1 MWVKGRLVYN
11 NGEATHKHINK
22 QTQYNQV
29 KYLIIIFSLFL
40 LNSCI
45 SYAEIPSQETYKTHK
60 VEKGETVYSISKK
73 YGISEEAIYRL
84 NPDAKNGISSS
95 SILILPASNGGSE
108 KIVSEFKTHKVKRK
122 ETLFS
127 ISQKYGVTI
136 DEIKKYNKFLYSE
149 GLKKGNK
156 LQIPKFETVVIAE
169 TTTETT
175 SETTNTTTVVTQIHE
190 VQPKETFYGIAR
202 KYGVSVAELKK
213 LNPELKEGL
222 PIGTKLNVPN
232 TSVIESATIEESKF
246 DFYEVQP
253 KEGFYRLK
261 VKLGLSEEEIV
272 SLNPYAKDGLK
283 DGMILK
289 IPREVS
295 ESIAINANKI
305 DLTNTI
311 IINKDTKR
319 LVVFLPFQLPE
330 IANDSIDSQ
339 KDILKKN
346 RTLRIALDFYSGV
359 LMAADFAKDKGISV
373 DLKVYDSEGS
383 KNALGNIL
391 SQNDFSEVDA
401 VIGPLLSKSV
411 EFVAQEL
418 KGDNVPVFSPLSNR
432 SIKLTSNLFQT
443 LPDEELLT
451 QQMIQY
457 LKENHEGKKVI
468 LIADSDS
475 KTKQRILDAIPN
487 ATTLSPR
494 EKGFLYVTDIQGKLD
509 KVIDNWVIL
518 ESNNPVLIS
527 NVIGILNGMNTNG
540 NVRLFTTNKN
550 DNFEY
555 DDVSNMH
562 LANLSFTFPSVSK
575 SYNFDEK
582 DAFIVSYENK
592 YGVLPNRFA
601 VRGFD
606 LTYDVLLRL
615 ASADSVYD
623 AIDSESETE
632 YVENKFRYDKK
643 LFSGYTNQAF
653 YILKYSENLQFEVV
667 K

>member
-1 MWVKGRLVYN
+1 M
-11 NGEATHKHINK
+11 
-22 QTQYNQV
+22 
-29 KYLIIIFSLFL
+29 KYLIIIFSFL
-40 LNSCI
+40 LLHSCI

-60 VEKGETVYSISKK
+60 VEKGETVYSIAKK
-73 YGISEEAIYRL
+73 YGVSEEAIYRL
-84 NPDAKNGISSS
+84 NPDARKGITSSS
-95 SILILPASNGGSE
+95 VLIIPASNGGTE
-108 KIVSEFKTHKVKRK
+108 KIVSEFKTHRVKRK

-149 GLKKGNK
+149 NLKKGTK
-156 LQIPKFETVVIAE
+156 LEIPQFEKVVISE
-169 TTTETT
+169 TTTEVT
-175 SETTNTTTVVTQIHE
+175 ETETIKDTQIHE

-202 KYGVSVAELKK
+202 MYGISVAELKA

-222 PIGTKLNVPN
+222 PIGTKLNVPK
-232 TSVIESATIEESKF
+232 TSVTESATIEESKF

-261 VKLGLSEEEIV
+261 VKLGLTEEEIIA
-272 SLNPYAKDGLK
+272 LNPYAKDGLK
-283 DGMILK
+283 EGMILK

-295 ESIAINANKI
+295 EAISINANKI
-305 DLTNTI
+305 NLENTI
-311 IINKDTKR
+311 VNKQKKNV
-319 LVVFLPFQLPE
+319 VVFLPFQLPE
-330 IANDSIDSQ
+330 VKNDSIDSQ
-339 KDILKKN
+339 KDFLKKN

-359 LMAADFAKDKGISV
+359 LMAADFAKDKGISI
-373 DLKVYDSEGS
+373 DLKVFDSEGS
-383 KNALGNIL
+383 KNTLNSIL

-432 SIKLTSNLFQT
+432 NIKLTSNLFQT
-443 LPDEELLT
+443 LPEEELLT
-451 QQMIQY
+451 QQMIQF
-457 LKENHEGKKVI
+457 LKENYEGKKVI

-475 KTKQRILDAIPN
+475 KTKQRILTAIPS

-509 KVIDNWVIL
+509 KSLENWVIL

-527 NVIGILNGMNTNG
+527 NVVGILNGMNTNG
-540 NVRLFTTNKN
+540 NVRLFTTHKN

-562 LANLSFTFPSVSK
+562 LAHLNFTFPSVSK
-575 SYNFDEK
+575 SYDFDEK

-592 YGVLPNRFA
+592 YGVLPNRYA

-615 ASADSVYD
+615 AAADTIYD
-623 AIDSESETE
+623 AVDADSETE

-653 YILKYSENLQFEVV
+653 YILKYGEGLKIEVV

>member
-1 MWVKGRLVYN
+1 M
-11 NGEATHKHINK
+11 
-22 QTQYNQV
+22 
-29 KYLIIIFSLFL
+29 KYLIVIFSFLL

-45 SYAEIPSQETYKTHK
+45 GYAEIPSQETYKTHR
-60 VEKGETVYSISKK
+60 VEQGETVYSIAKK
-73 YGISEEAIYRL
+73 YGVSEAAIYQL
-84 NPDAKNGISSS
+84 NPDAKKGISTSNV
-95 SILILPASNGGSE
+95 LIIPAATENELAVVG
-108 KIVSEFKTHKVKRK
+108 FKTHRVKRK

-127 ISQKYGVTI
+127 ISQKYGVSI
-136 DEIKKYNKFLYSE
+136 DDIKKHNKFLYSE
-149 GLKKGNK
+149 QLKKGKK
-156 LQIPKFETVVIAE
+156 LQIPKFEKVVIAE
-169 TTTETT
+169 TNTESISETI
-175 SETTNTTTVVTQIHE
+175 SETTISETQIHE

-202 KYGVSVAELKK
+202 KYGISVAELKK

-222 PIGTKLNVPN
+222 PIGAKLNVPN
-232 TSVIESATIEESKF
+232 TSVIESATIEESKY

-261 VKLGLSEEEIV
+261 VKLGLTEEEIV
-272 SLNPYAKDGLK
+272 ALNPYAKDGLK

-295 ESIAINANKI
+295 EAISMNANKI
-305 DLTNTI
+305 DLTNT

-653 YILKYSENLQFEVV
+653 YILKYSENLQFDVV

>member
-1 MWVKGRLVYN
+1 M
-11 NGEATHKHINK
+11 
-22 QTQYNQV
+22 
-29 KYLIIIFSLFL
+29 KYLVIIFSFLL

-45 SYAEIPSQETYKTHK
+45 SYAEIPLQETYKTHK
-60 VEKGETVYSISKK
+60 VEKGETVYSIAKK
-73 YGISEEAIYRL
+73 YGVSEEAIYQL
-84 NPDAKNGISSS
+84 NPDAKNGITSSS
-95 SILILPASNGGSE
+95 VLIIPAFNGGTE

-136 DEIKKYNKFLYSE
+136 DDIKKYNKFLYSE
-149 GLKKGNK
+149 SLKKGVK
-156 LQIPKFETVVIAE
+156 LEIPKFEKVTISENTSE
-169 TTTETT
+169 TTTEVI
-175 SETTNTTTVVTQIHE
+175 SETNSSKATQIHE
-190 VQPKETFYGIAR
+190 VLPKETFYGIAR
-202 KYGVSVAELKK
+202 KYGISVAELKA

-222 PIGTKLNVPN
+222 PIGTILNVPK
-232 TSVIESATIEESKF
+232 TSVIESATIEETQF

-261 VKLGLSEEEIV
+261 VKLGLTEEEIV
-272 SLNPYAKDGLK
+272 ALNPYAKDGLK
-283 DGMILK
+283 EGMILK

-295 ESIAINANKI
+295 EAISMNANKI
-305 DLTNTI
+305 NLENTI
-311 IINKDTKR
+311 VNKQKKKV
-319 LVVFLPFQLPE
+319 VVFLPFQLPE
-330 IANDSIDSQ
+330 IAKDSIDSQ

-359 LMAADFAKDKGISV
+359 LMAADFAKDKGISI

-383 KNALGNIL
+383 KNALSNIL

-451 QQMIQY
+451 QQMIQFFKDNY
-457 LKENHEGKKVI
+457 EGKKVI

-475 KTKQRILDAIPN
+475 KTKQRILDAIP
-487 ATTLSPR
+487 TVTMLSPR

-509 KVIDNWVIL
+509 TNLENWVIL

-527 NVIGILNGMNTNG
+527 NVVGILNGMNTNR

-562 LANLSFTFPSVSK
+562 LANLNFTFPSVSK

-615 ASADSVYD
+615 ATAESLYD
-623 AIDSESETE
+623 AVEADSETE

-653 YILKYSENLQFEVV
+653 YILKYGEGLKIEVV

>member
-1 MWVKGRLVYN
+1 
-11 NGEATHKHINK
+11 
-22 QTQYNQV
+22 V
-29 KYLIIIFSLFL
+29 KYLIIIFSFL
-40 LNSCI
+40 LLHSCI

-60 VEKGETVYSISKK
+60 VEKGETVYSIAKK
-73 YGISEEAIYRL
+73 YGVSEEAIYRL
-84 NPDAKNGISSS
+84 NPDAKNGITSSS
-95 SILILPASNGGSE
+95 VLIIPAASGNELKVTG
-108 KIVSEFKTHKVKRK
+108 FKTHRTKRK

-136 DEIKKYNKFLYSE
+136 DDIKKYNKFLYSE
-149 GLKKGNK
+149 GLRKGDK
-156 LQIPKFETVVIAE
+156 LEIPQFERVVISE
-169 TTTETT
+169 TTTEVTT
-175 SETTNTTTVVTQIHE
+175 ETETIKDTQIHE

-202 KYGVSVAELKK
+202 MYGISVAELKA

-222 PIGTKLNVPN
+222 PIGTKLNVPKS
-232 TSVIESATIEESKF
+232 SVTESATIEESKF

-261 VKLGLSEEEIV
+261 VKLGLTEEEIV
-272 SLNPYAKDGLK
+272 ALNPYAKDGLK
-283 DGMILK
+283 EGMILK
-289 IPREVS
+289 IPREAS
-295 ESIAINANKI
+295 EAISINANKI
-305 DLTNTI
+305 SLENTI
-311 IINKDTKR
+311 VNTRKKNV
-319 LVVFLPFQLPE
+319 VVFLPFQLPE
-330 IANDSIDSQ
+330 VVSDSIDSQ

-359 LMAADFAKDKGISV
+359 LMATDFAKDKGISI

-383 KNALGNIL
+383 KTTLNSIL

-432 SIKLTSNLFQT
+432 NIKLTSNLFQT

-451 QQMIQY
+451 QQMIQF
-457 LKENHEGKKVI
+457 LKDNYEGKKVI

-475 KTKQRILDAIPN
+475 KTKQRVLAAIPS

-509 KVIDNWVIL
+509 KTLENWVIL

-527 NVIGILNGMNTNG
+527 NVVGILNGMNTDG
-540 NVRLFTTNKN
+540 NVRLLTTNKN

-562 LANLSFTFPSVSK
+562 LANLNFTFPSVSK
-575 SYNFDEK
+575 SYDFEEK

-592 YGVLPNRFA
+592 YGVLPNRYA

-615 ASADSVYD
+615 AAADTIYD
-623 AIDSESETE
+623 AVDSESETE

-653 YILKYSENLQFEVV
+653 YILKYGEGLKIEVV